1 MNLNELRQMFGESK
15 EEYLTRL
22 GEKAYQQKKTI
33 KMQSQA
39 QSIAKL
45 NYERMTYNERKNVHK

>member
-22 GEKAYQQKKTI
+22 GEKDYQQKKTI